1 MIQVLTQLCILFFLL
16 LLLCHA
22 KMNVSFAN
30 KCFCGVHCQSCVKFN
45 FHSLKIRSYK
55 SQISDIS
62 MVFTF
67 EGDLTLYMWLWLWV
81 LGLHGTSRSV
91 RFPVGVSG
99 SLAGAGW
106 GLCCS
111 CPHLTGSSLPLC
123 LAVAIDPGSDG
134 PGGWGRGHAFLW
146 GSRLVQACFIYSGV
160 WLLF

>member
-22 KMNVSFAN
+22 KMKVSFAN

-67 EGDLTLYMWLWLWV
+67 EGDLTLYICDCDCECWAYME
-81 LGLHGTSRSV
+81 
-91 RFPVGVSG
+91 P
-99 SLAGAGW
+99 AG
-106 GLCCS
+106 
-111 CPHLTGSSLPLC
+111 
-123 LAVAIDPGSDG
+123 
-134 PGGWGRGHAFLW
+134 R
-146 GSRLVQACFIYSGV
+146 
-160 WLLF
+160 